1 MLPSEKLSLN
11 NFLMKLWLA
20 PLHGI
25 TQYSFR
31 NCLLRHTIGISSAI
45 TPFLPIQSYNKLNV
59 KKWCDIWPENNRN
72 IEIIPQLMGNNPSDF
87 LDTVLKVFEVFGYN
101 HFNWNIGCPVNQ
113 IVRRK
118 RGCGL
123 MPYPD
128 IIEEVTEKIC
138 EKTNCKLSIKM
149 RLGLH
154 DVSESYEIIK
164 RINKFPL
171 EFIVIHPRLGEWQ
184 YGGSPDLNTLDDL
197 VRIAEHEIVYSGDI
211 VDLKSFNILKLRFP
225 DINQWMLGRGILQNP
240 FLSEQ
245 IINGKQEENSQYTR
259 RFYDFYQDIIQSL
272 KLTRNDRGVLVN
284 LKELWHY
291 FAVHFKLNNDEL
303 SKLLRINELSE
314 FVTSSN
320 YYIQKS
326 VG

>member
-1 MLPSEKLSLN
+1 
-11 NFLMKLWLA
+11 MKLWLA

-31 NCLLRHTIGISSAI
+31 NCLIRHTSGISSAI
-45 TPFLPIQSYNKLNV
+45 TPFLPIQSYDKLNV
-59 KKWCDIWPENNRN
+59 KKWYDIWPENNKN
-72 IEIIPQLMGNNPSDF
+72 IEIIPQLMGNSASYF
-87 LDTVLKVFEVFGYN
+87 FDTVLKVSEIYGYN
-101 HFNWNIGCPVNQ
+101 RFNWNIGCPVNQ

-138 EKTNCKLSIKM
+138 GKTNCKLSIKM

-154 DVSESYEIIK
+154 DTNEGYEIIK
-164 RINKFPL
+164 RINKYPL

-184 YGGSPDLNTLDDL
+184 YSGYPDLSALEEF
-197 VRIAEHEIVYSGDI
+197 ISISEHEIVYSGDI
-211 VDLKSFNILKLRFP
+211 VDLKSYNILKLRFP
-225 DINQWMLGRGILQNP
+225 TINQWMLGRGVLKNP

-245 IINGKQEENSQYTR
+245 IVNGRENENLQYIE

-272 KLTRNDRGVLVN
+272 KLSRNDRGVLVN

-291 FAVHFKLNNDEL
+291 FAVYFKLNNDEL
-303 SKLLRINELSE
+303 VKLLRIEDFDE
-314 FVTSSN
+314 FKRLSN
-320 YYIQKS
+320 YYIQKT
-326 VG
+326 VN